1 MFHYYVTKLIN
12 TKIMLTSDLVNKQD
26 PITRDTKGF
35 KNNLVDPFVLVLL
48 YLQTYIIGTYL
59 FFYHSYGNVTL
70 WLI

>member
-35 KNNLVDPFVLVLL
+35 KNNLVDPYVLVLL
-48 YLQTYIIGTYL
+48 YLQTYIIGICFLTIPMVMSL
-59 FFYHSYGNVTL
+59 YG
-70 WLI
+70 